1 MTDFVHLHLHTEY
14 SLLDGACKIDNLIEH
29 CKKNGIDTVCIT
41 DHGNMYG
48 SLQLAEKAFA
58 AGIKYIIGCEFYLT
72 KNMSDKNTN
81 TAEHLILL
89 AKNKAGYKNLVQLN
103 SMAFVDGF
111 YYKPKIDYGVLKEHS
126 EGIICLSACLAGGIP
141 KRILNDDYEGAKQLA
156 LKLQN
161 IFGEDFYI
169 EIQDHGI
176 PEEKRVLPHLLS
188 LANEIGAEIVA
199 TNDVHYL
206 EKSDAEMQDVLMCI
220 QMKKQLDDPKRM
232 KFSTQEFYFKT
243 GDQMLAL
250 FPNLEKAISNT
261 RVIANKVNEP
271 AFNLDK
277 KGYPIKDKSL
287 IPMYSPEDGSSA
299 EQYLRKLTA
308 EGLDRRYG
316 NKLSQ
321 KEKDRAK
328 YELDIICGM
337 GYADYYLVVWDF
349 INWSKEQNIPVGPGR
364 GSGVSSI
371 VAYSIGITDVEPL
384 QYDLLFERFLNPDR
398 VSMPDFDIDF
408 CTDRREETIEY
419 VRRKY
424 GRENVCQ
431 IVTFGTMAAKNSI
444 KDVGRVMRVPYSET
458 DKLTKIMD
466 GKTSIGDLL
475 GRRIDGA
482 KAKLDAESDEDKRLD
497 LESKYNELKAAR
509 NKEFCEIYE
518 TDDVLRR
525 VIDMALKIE
534 GMPRQTGMHA
544 AGVVICQK
552 RIADNVPLSRNGED
566 ITTQFVA
573 KEIEA
578 LGMLKM
584 DFLALVTLTDI
595 KKCVDYIREDHNRV
609 VNFDE
614 IGYEDA
620 GAYSLISEG
629 DTDGVFQLEAGGM
642 KRFMKNLRPDSLED
656 LIAGVSLYRPG
667 PMQFI
672 DSFCRRKHGQEKIQ
686 FDCPQEEK
694 ILQVT
699 YGIPVY
705 QEQVMQIFQDLAG
718 FSLGEADLVRRAM
731 GKKDKKTLMAQKE
744 KFINGGISDINGS
757 TIVGCVKNGISAEVA
772 NKIFG
777 DMEGFASYA
786 FNKSHAAAYATLA
799 YQTAWLKKYYCKE
812 FICALLNNRLSKIDE
827 TTKYVIYLKDKGY
840 KVLPPDINK
849 SRTVF
854 KVENDGVRFGL
865 SAIKGVG
872 QSVIDAIIDEREK
885 NGMFTDFGDFISR
898 CIDLLNLRLVEGL
911 IYSGAFDELGVAR
924 SKLAAIYEPVCA
936 RAKSISK
943 QKNSDQLSLFGDII
957 EDEKLEINYP
967 DIQELDLNEKLSK
980 EKEVLGVYVSGH
992 PFEKYMHA
1000 FPDCNF
1006 DCSLLD
1012 DYVEDEDGNRTY
1024 NRIEDGMHITMA
1036 GIIGSLRRTTTKRT
1050 GAYMA
1055 FLNLEDV
1062 YGSLEC
1068 VCFPAV
1074 YERVKAAIGN
1084 DKIVRISGK
1093 LDLDNEKGL
1102 SCIIDELTEVDVGA
1116 PGQAAAN
1123 TNTDITRQTET
1134 TAVLWLNASGLSDE
1148 EFDELISVLSNYDG
1162 DIVCKII
1169 RGDKK
1174 YKLPGVNYCRGLLA
1188 ELYSLLEQD
1197 AVKYVGNI

>member
-14 SLLDGACKIDNLIEH
+14 SLLDGACKIDNLIDY

-48 SLQLAEKAFA
+48 TLQLAEKAYQ
-58 AGIKYIIGCEFYLT
+58 AGIKYIIGCEFYMT
-72 KNMSDKNTN
+72 ADMNDKSSN

-89 AKNKAGYKNLVQLN
+89 AKNKAGYKNLVQLD

-111 YYKPKIDYGVLKEHS
+111 YYKPKIDYKVLKEHS
-126 EGIICLSACLAGGIP
+126 DGVICLSACLAGGIP
-141 KRILNDDYEGAKQLA
+141 RRLLAGDYDGAKKLA
-156 LKLQN
+156 LELQN
-161 IFGEDFYI
+161 AFGEDFYI

-176 PEEKRVLPHLLS
+176 DEEKRVLPLLIR
-188 LANEIGAEIVA
+188 LAEDIGAELVA

-206 EKSDAEMQDVLMCI
+206 EKSDSEMQDVLMCI

-232 KFSTQEFYFKT
+232 KFSTDEFYFKT
-243 GDQMLAL
+243 GDEMSAL
-250 FPNLEKAISNT
+250 FPNHPQALKNT
-261 RVIANKVNEP
+261 RVIADKVTEP

-277 KGYPIKDKSL
+277 KGYPIKDKTL
-287 IPMYSPEDGSSA
+287 IPEYVPSDGSTAA
-299 EQYLRKLTA
+299 EYLRKLTD
-308 EGLDRRYG
+308 EGLKFRYG
-316 NKLSQ
+316 EKLSQ
-321 KEKDRAK
+321 KELDRAK

-349 INWSKEQNIPVGPGR
+349 INWSKEQGIPVGPGR

-419 VRRKY
+419 VRQKY
-424 GRENVCQ
+424 GVENVCQ

-458 DKLTKIMD
+458 DRLTKIMD
-466 GKTSIGDLL
+466 GKTSISDLL
-475 GRRIDGA
+475 GRRIEGA
-482 KAKLDAESDEDKRLD
+482 KAKFEKETDEDKKAD
-497 LESKYNELKAAR
+497 LESKYNELRAAR
-509 NKEFCEIYE
+509 NSEFCEIYE
-518 TDDVLRR
+518 TDDTLRR

-595 KKCVDYIREDHNRV
+595 KKCVDYVKEDFGREVDFNK
-609 VNFDE
+609 
-614 IGYEDA
+614 IGYEDS
-620 GAYSLISEG
+620 GAYSLIAEG

-642 KRFMKNLRPDSLED
+642 KRFMKNLKPDTLED

-667 PMQFI
+667 PMKFI
-672 DSFCRRKHGQEKIQ
+672 DSFCARKHGQEAIVY
-686 FDCPQEEK
+686 DCKQEEK
-694 ILQVT
+694 ILKVT

-731 GKKDKKTLMAQKE
+731 GKKDKKTLMAQKD
-744 KFINGGISDINGS
+744 KFINGGVSDINGS
-757 TIVGCVKNGISAEVA
+757 TIVGCVENGIAADVA

-799 YQTAWLKKYYCKE
+799 YQTAWLKRYYCKE
-812 FICALLNNRLSKIDE
+812 FICALLNNRLNKIDE
-827 TTKYVIYLKDKGY
+827 ITKYVLYLKDKKY

-849 SRTVF
+849 SRSVF
-854 KVENDGVRFGL
+854 KVEKDGVRFGL
-865 SAIKGVG
+865 SALKGVG
-872 QSVIDAIIDEREK
+872 QAVVDSIIAEREQ
-885 NGMFTDFGDFISR
+885 NGDFKGFPDFISR
-898 CIDLLNLRLVEGL
+898 CIGDLNSRLVEGL
-911 IYSGAFDELGVAR
+911 IYAGAFDEMGVRR
-924 SKLAAIYEPVCA
+924 SQLEQIYEDLCT
-936 RAKSISK
+936 RAKAINK
-943 QKNSDQLSLFGDII
+943 QKNSAQMSFFGDII
-957 EDEKLEINYP
+957 EDETLEAEYP
-967 DIQELDLNEKLSK
+967 DIPEFEQSVKLAK

-992 PFEKYMHA
+992 PFEKFMHSVEG
-1000 FPDCNF
+1000 CNF
-1006 DCSLLD
+1006 DCSLLN
-1012 DYVEDEDGNRTY
+1012 DYVEDEEGTRTY
-1024 NRIEDGMHITMA
+1024 NRIQDGMRITMS
-1036 GIIGSLRRTTTKRT
+1036 GIIGSFRRTTTKRT
-1050 GAYMA
+1050 GAFMA
-1055 FLNLEDV
+1055 FLNIEDV

-1068 VCFPAV
+1068 VCFPAI
-1074 YERVKAAIGN
+1074 YEKVKPFIGN
-1084 DKIVRISGK
+1084 DKIVKLTGK
-1093 LDLDNEKGL
+1093 LDVDQEKGI
-1102 SCIIDELTEVDVGA
+1102 SCIVDELTEINVDPDKKEESVREV
-1116 PGQAAAN
+1116 
-1123 TNTDITRQTET
+1123 RQE
-1134 TAVLWLNASGLSDE
+1134 VLWVNASALDDE
-1148 EFDELISVLSNYDG
+1148 TFEELLTTLTNYEGQTVCRIVRGQKRYVL
-1162 DIVCKII
+1162 
-1169 RGDKK
+1169 
-1174 YKLPGVNYCRGLLA
+1174 PTGVNYCRGLLA
-1188 ELYSLLEQD
+1188 ELYSILEQRD
-1197 AVKYVGNI
+1197 VKYID

>member
-14 SLLDGACKIDNLIEH
+14 SLLDGACKIDNLIAH

-48 SLQLAEKAFA
+48 SLQFAEKAA
-58 AGIKYIIGCEFYLT
+58 IAGIKYIIGCEFYLT
-72 KNMSDKNTN
+72 KDMHDKSSN

-89 AKNKAGYKNLVQLN
+89 AKNKTGYKNLVQLD

-111 YYKPKIDYGVLKEHS
+111 YYKPKIDYEVLKEHS
-126 EGIICLSACLAGGIP
+126 EGVICLSACLAGGIP
-141 KRILNDDYEGAKQLA
+141 RRLLSGDYEGAKELA
-156 LKLQN
+156 LKLKDT
-161 IFGEDFYI
+161 FGEDFYI
-169 EIQDHGI
+169 EIQDHNI
-176 PEEKRVLPHLLS
+176 PEEKMVLPLLLR
-188 LANEIGAEIVA
+188 LADEIGVEIVA

-206 EKSDAEMQDVLMCI
+206 NKSDAEMQDVLMCI

-232 KFSTQEFYFKT
+232 KFSTNEFYFKT
-243 GDQMLAL
+243 GDEMAAL
-250 FPNLEKAISNT
+250 FPNLPKAITNT
-261 RVIANKVNEP
+261 RVIADKVTEP

-277 KGYPIKDKSL
+277 KGYPIRDDSL
-287 IPMYSPEDGSSA
+287 IPEYSAPNGMSSSD
-299 EQYLRKLTA
+299 YLRQLTG
-308 EGLDRRYG
+308 EGLKKRYG
-316 NKLSQ
+316 TPTQREL
-321 KEKDRAK
+321 DRAK

-349 INWSKEQNIPVGPGR
+349 INWSKENGIPVGPGR

-419 VRRKY
+419 VRQKY

-458 DKLTKIMD
+458 DRLTKIMD
-466 GKTSIGDLL
+466 GKTSISDLL
-475 GRRIDGA
+475 GQRIKAA
-482 KAKLDAESDEDKRLD
+482 KEKYENEQDEDKRAD
-497 LESKYNELKAAR
+497 LEAKYNELKAAQ

-518 TDDVLRR
+518 TDEVLHG

-595 KKCVDYIREDHNRV
+595 KKCVDYIKEDYGV
-609 VNFDE
+609 EVDFDK
-614 IGYEDA
+614 IGYTDA
-620 GAYSLISEG
+620 GAYSLIAEG

-642 KRFMKNLRPDSLED
+642 KRFMKTLKPDCLED

-667 PMQFI
+667 PMKFI
-672 DSFCRRKHGQEKIQ
+672 DSFCNRKHGLEPIVY
-686 FDCPQEEK
+686 DCPQEEK
-694 ILQVT
+694 ILKVT

-731 GKKDKKTLMAQKE
+731 GKKDRKTLMAQKD
-744 KFINGGISDINGS
+744 KFINGGISATNGS
-757 TIVGCVKNGISAEVA
+757 KIEGCVHNGISAEIA

-799 YQTAWLKKYYCKE
+799 YQTAWLKKYYCQE
-812 FICALLNNRLSKIDE
+812 FICALLNNRLNKIDE
-827 TTKYVIYLKDKGY
+827 ITKYVLYLKDKEM

-849 SRTVF
+849 SRTAF
-854 KVENDGVRFGL
+854 KVE
-865 SAIKGVG
+865 K
-872 QSVIDAIIDEREK
+872 
-885 NGMFTDFGDFISR
+885 
-898 CIDLLNLRLVEGL
+898 
-911 IYSGAFDELGVAR
+911 
-924 SKLAAIYEPVCA
+924 
-936 RAKSISK
+936 
-943 QKNSDQLSLFGDII
+943 
-957 EDEKLEINYP
+957 
-967 DIQELDLNEKLSK
+967 
-980 EKEVLGVYVSGH
+980 
-992 PFEKYMHA
+992 
-1000 FPDCNF
+1000 
-1006 DCSLLD
+1006 
-1012 DYVEDEDGNRTY
+1012 
-1024 NRIEDGMHITMA
+1024 
-1036 GIIGSLRRTTTKRT
+1036 
-1050 GAYMA
+1050 
-1055 FLNLEDV
+1055 
-1062 YGSLEC
+1062 
-1068 VCFPAV
+1068 
-1074 YERVKAAIGN
+1074 
-1084 DKIVRISGK
+1084 
-1093 LDLDNEKGL
+1093 
-1102 SCIIDELTEVDVGA
+1102 
-1116 PGQAAAN
+1116 
-1123 TNTDITRQTET
+1123 
-1134 TAVLWLNASGLSDE
+1134 
-1148 EFDELISVLSNYDG
+1148 
-1162 DIVCKII
+1162 
-1169 RGDKK
+1169 
-1174 YKLPGVNYCRGLLA
+1174 
-1188 ELYSLLEQD
+1188 
-1197 AVKYVGNI
+1197 